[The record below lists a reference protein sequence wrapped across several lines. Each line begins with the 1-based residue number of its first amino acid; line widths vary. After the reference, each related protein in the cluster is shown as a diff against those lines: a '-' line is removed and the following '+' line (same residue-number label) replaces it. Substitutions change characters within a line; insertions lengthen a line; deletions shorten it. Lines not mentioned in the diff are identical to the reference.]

1 MQRSWQLHP
10 AGVNTNMSLQL
21 IGGKRGLVVGIA
33 NGHSIAA
40 GCARAFCDA
49 GAQLAIT
56 YVNDKAKPYVQPV
69 ADEVKSDLMLPLDV
83 EDDAQVDAVFERI
96 EADWGELDFL
106 LHSIA
111 YCPMKDSIG
120 HGR

>member
-1 MQRSWQLHP
+1 
-10 AGVNTNMSLQL
+10 MSLQL

-111 YCPMKDSIG
+111 YCPMKDRIG